1 MTESLSSLVKSSID
15 SWALHLRADSPLTA
29 AAESGQLSPRALALY
44 LESLRYVFTH
54 SQANIRAAAVRA
66 ETLQLSELAAYFR
79 DKASE
84 EQGHDQWAQDDLQQ
98 LPDDAVLGI
107 EPAAACLA
115 LVALQEVLIDQH
127 PLCFLAYTVW
137 AEYLTASLGA
147 EWLTLL
153 ANCGYDRST
162 VSAVAKHLEADVD
175 HAFEGFDALDRLW
188 RGEPGAADILAGVEH
203 AERGFEAFCIE
214 ISALDRP
221 ASTARTSAAGDVR
234 SNPPT

>member
-1 MTESLSSLVKSSID
+1 MTQRLSYLVKTSID
-15 SWALHLRADSPLTA
+15 SWAVRLRAQSPLTA

-54 SQANIRAAAVRA
+54 SQANIRAAAGRA
-66 ETLQLSELAAYFR
+66 EALQLSELAAYFR
-79 DKASE
+79 AKASE
-84 EQGHDQWAQDDLQQ
+84 EHGHEQWAEHDLQQ
-98 LPDDAVLGI
+98 LPDDAVQGI
-107 EPAAACLA
+107 EPAGACLA

-147 EWLTLL
+147 EWLSLL
-153 ANCGYDRST
+153 ANCGYDRSAVT
-162 VSAVAKHLEADVD
+162 AVAKHLDADAD

-188 RGEPGAADILAGVEH
+188 HGEPGAADILAGVEH

-214 ISALDRP
+214 ISELDRP
-221 ASTARTSAAGDVR
+221 AREMQTTAAGDVR
-234 SNPPT
+234 SSPPT